1 VGFVQRINYAR
12 GKSNVIAR
20 LQGSYDPPTKKGVVE
35 NKSFVALPGSAA
47 GTEGAAKD
55 AEQATSQETKG
66 VKRPREEEEEEGEC
80 SRRMRGGIEL
90 TDPVDDEEGSEMEMD
105 DD

>member
-1 VGFVQRINYAR
+1 MQRINYAR

-66 VKRPREEEEEEGEC
+66 VKRPREEEEEEGEH
-80 SRRMRGGIEL
+80 SEDMFGVNVL
-90 TDPVDDEEGSEMEMD
+90 TVLPDDEEGSEMEMD